1 MEHVADTLDRR
12 ATMKCSEL
20 IIVVAMTRERVIG
33 RKGRL
38 PWHIPEDLRLFRELT
53 TGQTVVM
60 GRETFASIGRPLPD
74 RRNIVVTRTLPAI
87 AGVEVCRN
95 FAEALNKG
103 AADGKKIFVIGGR
116 ALYRQALPIADTL
129 VVSWIREDYA
139 GDTFF
144 PESDPETWSEE
155 KVEEHAAFT
164 RAWYK
169 KRELVTDRCIA
180 RGERRRDSWP
190 T

>member
-1 MEHVADTLDRR
+1 MSRPEIT
-12 ATMKCSEL
+12 
-20 IIVVAMTRERVIG
+20 IVVAMTRERVIG

-38 PWHIPEDLRLFRELT
+38 PWHIPEDLKLFRELT

-60 GRETFASIGRPLPD
+60 GRETFASIGRPLPE
-74 RRNIVVTRTLPAI
+74 RRSIVVTRTLPAI
-87 AGVEVCRN
+87 AGAEVCRN
-95 FAEALNKG
+95 FAEALQKG
-103 AADGKKIFVIGGR
+103 AGDGKKIFVIGGR
-116 ALYRQALPIADTL
+116 AIYRQALPIADTM

-144 PESDPETWSEE
+144 PEYDPETWSVV

-164 RAWYK
+164 RVWYK
-169 KRELVTDRCIA
+169 KRAPVIGRCIA
-180 RGERRRDSWP
+180 RSERRRDSWP

>member
-1 MEHVADTLDRR
+1 MSRPQIT
-12 ATMKCSEL
+12 
-20 IIVVAMTRERVIG
+20 IVVAMTRERVIG

-38 PWHIPEDLRLFRELT
+38 LWHIPEDLKLFRELT

-60 GRETFASIGRPLPD
+60 GRETFASIGRPLPE

-87 AGVEVCRN
+87 AGVEVCRT
-95 FAEALNKG
+95 FAEALNRC
-103 AADGKKIFVIGGR
+103 AADGKVIFVIGGR
-116 ALYRQALPIADTL
+116 ALYRQALAIADTM

-144 PESDPETWSEE
+144 PESDPETWSVEN
-155 KVEEHAAFT
+155 VEEHAAFT
-164 RAWYK
+164 RVWYK
-169 KRELVTDRCIA
+169 KREPVTDHCIA
-180 RGERRRDSWP
+180 RSELRRDSWP

>member
-1 MEHVADTLDRR
+1 MSRPQIT
-12 ATMKCSEL
+12 
-20 IIVVAMTRERVIG
+20 IVVAMTRERVIG

-38 PWHIPEDLRLFRELT
+38 PWHIPEDLKLFRELT
-53 TGQTVVM
+53 RGQTVVM
-60 GRETFASIGRPLPD
+60 GRETFASIGRPLPE

-95 FAEALNKG
+95 FADALKKG

-116 ALYRQALPIADTL
+116 ALYRQALPIADTM

-144 PESDPETWSEE
+144 PESDPETWSVE

-164 RAWYK
+164 RVWYK
-169 KRELVTDRCIA
+169 KREPVTDRCIA